1 MGAPEP
7 NSPQFKEWLNEGNNK
22 KLFLEAKT
30 GTGMTIE
37 SSLNFMSNKQKVSA
51 ERAEIKESVI
61 SLKNHFVDQSGG
73 IIEGYAKYLD
83 KVQMDIAPKI
93 LKRVAV
99 SITEDA
105 WLNKEYVDKE
115 KFSVL
120 KVESPAH
127 SGKFIEMQV
136 YTNEP
141 GNSTEA
147 TRKVFTT
154 VANKYL
160 TTALDPEILG
170 LSRNGKEYIG
180 FVNSYLSQYL
190 SDDPKL
196 VILPNSTNGEEVVIN
211 KLNAGL
217 MKLTSVNAFIKE
229 NPDIADRINIEHLLN
244 NENLRSQLKE
254 GLMAQIQHS
263 RNETPDEEYL
273 NSVID
278 NLLNGK
284 FESTIEFYKQESEY
298 ADQYKKEKG
307 LTKEFTASSQHQGK
321 MQASELSNNDDF
333 NNISSTI

>member
-1 MGAPEP
+1 
-7 NSPQFKEWLNEGNNK
+7 
-22 KLFLEAKT
+22 
-30 GTGMTIE
+30 
-37 SSLNFMSNKQKVSA
+37 
-51 ERAEIKESVI
+51 
-61 SLKNHFVDQSGG
+61 
-73 IIEGYAKYLD
+73 
-83 KVQMDIAPKI
+83 
-93 LKRVAV
+93 
-99 SITEDA
+99 
-105 WLNKEYVDKE
+105 
-115 KFSVL
+115 
-120 KVESPAH
+120 
-127 SGKFIEMQV
+127 MQV

-229 NPDIADRINIEHLLN
+229 NPNIADRINIEHLLN

-254 GLMAQIQHS
+254 GLIAQIQYD
-263 RNETPDEEYL
+263 RKETPDEEYL
-273 NSVID
+273 NLVI
-278 NLLNGK
+278 NKLLNGEFK
-284 FESTIEFYKQESEY
+284 STIEFYGQERKFYDEY
-298 ADQYKKEKG
+298 KNGVDN
-307 LTKEFTASSQHQGK
+307 TVINMQGK
-321 MQASELSNNDDF
+321 EDNIKLSGDDF
-333 NNISSTI
+333 KNISATI

>member
-1 MGAPEP
+1 
-7 NSPQFKEWLNEGNNK
+7 
-22 KLFLEAKT
+22 
-30 GTGMTIE
+30 
-37 SSLNFMSNKQKVSA
+37 
-51 ERAEIKESVI
+51 
-61 SLKNHFVDQSGG
+61 
-73 IIEGYAKYLD
+73 
-83 KVQMDIAPKI
+83 
-93 LKRVAV
+93 
-99 SITEDA
+99 
-105 WLNKEYVDKE
+105 
-115 KFSVL
+115 
-120 KVESPAH
+120 
-127 SGKFIEMQV
+127 MQV

-141 GNSTEA
+141 GNSTESS
-147 TRKVFTT
+147 RKFFST

-263 RNETPDEEYL
+263 RNETPTEEYL
-273 NSVID
+273 NLAVD

-284 FESTIEFYKQESEY
+284 FESTIEFYKQEYEFY
-298 ADQYKKEKG
+298 EQYKKG
-307 LTKEFTASSQHQGK
+307 LKKDFNASNQHQDK
-321 MQASELSNNDDF
+321 MQAGELSNNDDF
-333 NNISSTI
+333 SNISSTI

>member
-1 MGAPEP
+1 
-7 NSPQFKEWLNEGNNK
+7 
-22 KLFLEAKT
+22 
-30 GTGMTIE
+30 
-37 SSLNFMSNKQKVSA
+37 
-51 ERAEIKESVI
+51 
-61 SLKNHFVDQSGG
+61 
-73 IIEGYAKYLD
+73 
-83 KVQMDIAPKI
+83 
-93 LKRVAV
+93 
-99 SITEDA
+99 
-105 WLNKEYVDKE
+105 
-115 KFSVL
+115 
-120 KVESPAH
+120 
-127 SGKFIEMQV
+127 MQV

-254 GLMAQIQHS
+254 GLMAQIQYS

-278 NLLNGK
+278 KLLKGEFK
-284 FESTIEFYKQESEY
+284 STIDFYAQEYEFYE
-298 ADQYKKEKG
+298 QYKKVNGRTNMANEQDKG
-307 LTKEFTASSQHQGK
+307 KVA
-321 MQASELSNNDDF
+321 ELSDNNEIL
-333 NNISSTI
+333 NNISATI